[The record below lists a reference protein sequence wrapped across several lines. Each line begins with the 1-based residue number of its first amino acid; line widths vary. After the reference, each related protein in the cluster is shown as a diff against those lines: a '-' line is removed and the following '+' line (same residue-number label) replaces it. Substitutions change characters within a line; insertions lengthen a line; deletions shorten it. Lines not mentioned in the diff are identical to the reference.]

1 MVIDKPEKLL
11 LEKLKSKTTTKSL
24 SKSSNN
30 FGSYSA
36 QSTQSCYTLEIDV
49 WAFTKYEARAGKEF
63 GILPH
68 PYRQYAGGS
77 GDANRIQKL
86 NELKSKW
93 GFNYILASIGN
104 YETIMAIVN
113 AGFPIATNFMGG
125 IQCNQEGKNSV
136 LNIGNGLN
144 ANTYFWAYYT
154 DEPSSEQNVTEWE
167 LFTLDT
173 LVKNQRPNSLFGF
186 GETWLGAVYKYTN
199 RYYRTRPNFVM
210 CTKYFNDELE
220 QNRDQRGRW
229 TDFRIG
235 LQSTFSK
242 TWIAAHK
249 DGSEFNNLLGYCRDY
264 NIAPW
269 FYQLQDF
276 EDSSEIMISSYCYNG
291 YLTDFLRRYEK
302 KFIYVYYY
310 IGFDDPCSDYQIT
323 SWELGDIIETTE
335 TRILNP

>member
-1 MVIDKPEKLL
+1 M
-11 LEKLKSKTTTKSL
+11 
-24 SKSSNN
+24 
-30 FGSYSA
+30 
-36 QSTQSCYTLEIDV
+36 EIDV
-49 WAFTKYEARAGKEF
+49 WVFEKYEARAGKEF

-77 GDANRIQKL
+77 GDSNRIQKL

-113 AGFPIATNFMGG
+113 AGFPISSNFMGG
-125 IQCNQEGKNSV
+125 ILCNQEGKNNV
-136 LNIGNGLN
+136 LNIGNGLS

-154 DEPSSEQNVTEWE
+154 DEPSSEQNVSEWE

-186 GETWLGAVYKYTN
+186 GETWMGAVTKYTN
-199 RYYRTRPNFVM
+199 TYYRTRPNYVM
-210 CTKYFNDELE
+210 CTKYFYDELE

-229 TDFRIG
+229 DDFRNG
-235 LQSTFSK
+235 LQGTFSK

-249 DGSEFNNLLGYCRDY
+249 DGSEFNDLLSYCRNY
-264 NIAPW
+264 NISPW

-276 EDSSEIMISSYCYNG
+276 EDASEIMISSHCYNG
-291 YLTDFLRRYEK
+291 YLTNFLRRYEK

-310 IGFDDPCSDYQIT
+310 IGFGDPCTDYQIT
-323 SWELGDIIETTE
+323 SWELGDIIETSE